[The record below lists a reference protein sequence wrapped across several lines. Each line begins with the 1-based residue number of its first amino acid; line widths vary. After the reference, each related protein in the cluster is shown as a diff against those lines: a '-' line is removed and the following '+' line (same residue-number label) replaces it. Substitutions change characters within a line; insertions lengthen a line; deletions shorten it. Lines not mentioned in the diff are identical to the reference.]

1 MKAVSGNLRAEI
13 KIKQA
18 WGKDALEFNPD
29 RFNQGN
35 HHAYQ
40 EIVSI
45 FEYFVTDAF

>member
-1 MKAVSGNLRAEI
+1 MKVVSGNLGTKI
-13 KIKQA
+13 VIKQA

-45 FEYFVTDAF
+45 FEYFVTDVF